1 MTNHC
6 DKHGDYEAV
15 PLDLFG
21 KKIARPENSS
31 KDDKI
36 DTLYSMCPLCEAE
49 QADTEQAELK
59 AREHARLEKLLK
71 DMGVP
76 KKFKYSTL
84 DNYNTDTEGK
94 KKALQLCRHYVSL
107 FDAKMFCDPIF
118 LVGSHGT
125 GKTHLSIGIMKRL
138 VSTEKVENAYYTTT
152 MRMIRDIRSSYH
164 PKSDRQ
170 EQDIIDWYVNKD
182 LLILDEIGVQN
193 GTDNEKILIYE
204 VLNGRYEELRPT
216 VLISNYN
223 IAGIKEYLSERV
235 FDRLQGKNKLLAVFD
250 WDSERGKA

>member
-6 DKHGDYEAV
+6 DKHGDYEAKEV
-15 PLDLFG
+15 VVCGTTMRSF
-21 KKIARPENSS
+21 
-31 KDDKI
+31 
-36 DTLYSMCPLCEAE
+36 CPICEAE
-49 QADTEQAELK
+49 QAEAEQAEAEQAELK
-59 AREHARLEKLLK
+59 AQEHARLEKLLS
-71 DMGVP
+71 DSGIP
-76 KKFKYSTL
+76 KLFRNCTI
-84 DNYNTDTEGK
+84 DNYRTDCIDQE
-94 KKALQLCRHYVSL
+94 KALKLCYDYIRMFEYQLCP
-107 FDAKMFCDPIF
+107 DPLF
-118 LVGSHGT
+118 LVGSYGT
-125 GKTHLSIGIMKRL
+125 GKTHLAIGILKRL
-138 VSTEKVENAYYTTT
+138 LATDKIKSGYYTTT

-164 PKSDRQ
+164 PKSERQ

-250 WDSERGKA
+250 WASARGQS